1 MCPATSVPSVP
12 QCPVPIC
19 LTDSSA
25 LVPKYLGSKMS
36 WVRSVCTPLTRLRND
51 YQAHCLCV
59 GTAISLSFHPAKL
72 AYSQRRRHACYV
84 TGRPY
89 ACSATCRAAPTGE
102 CDDDNR
108 WHCVCVEVVNELA
121 PANQTV
127 VLNCTLPQDG
137 NVTWFY
143 NDKTIDLSSK
153 NYNLEHGCLKV
164 VAGEL
169 SFQYALFVC
178 GNRFCFLVCNTQT
191 HTLSSP
197 IHVPLLLYTSSELW
211 WLCGG

>member
-1 MCPATSVPSVP
+1 MTAVITGRPVVTPSHSWRFRPCLERHNSSLLDQVEFFCSKWLFRNFCAADIARQQRRPEQITVSPVNICNTSVPMCPATSVPSVP

-108 WHCVCVEVVNELA
+108 
-121 PANQTV
+121 
-127 VLNCTLPQDG
+127 
-137 NVTWFY
+137 
-143 NDKTIDLSSK
+143 
-153 NYNLEHGCLKV
+153 
-164 VAGEL
+164 
-169 SFQYALFVC
+169 
-178 GNRFCFLVCNTQT
+178 
-191 HTLSSP
+191 
-197 IHVPLLLYTSSELW
+197 
-211 WLCGG
+211 